1 MALMLCRALVLQ
13 IMVRH
18 VITDGNSA
26 CHSNEISCRCYV
38 DKSCPG
44 ARPDS
49 LVPGLYYS
57 YDACTDDQDA
67 LERCNWKNQDNTCL
81 NRTVI
86 ESSWESTS
94 RQTEIK
100 VSTMIM
106 DGTATFTDLG
116 SVMVGK
122 YKLTVQAQF
131 PSGPL
136 TWKYKGLIAIRPS
149 VARMMKLVQAPAVA
163 LPGTPLQSQPTVQLT
178 DIYGN
183 PVLNDKICTAVT
195 ATVASWAGKAT
206 SGLGLESP
214 RRYIYGQKIGDNNMY
229 PYGCSTDPNLLCRFS
244 PTFKYLNGEMR
255 ATDPCAFSRITSNA
269 VNSFAN
275 FTAMKVFPYLP

>member
-1 MALMLCRALVLQ
+1 
-13 IMVRH
+13 MVNH
-18 VITDGNSA
+18 VYHMTASVGTVQASGPRVWQVPGAASHGKNFTYSLKKYLLFDK
-26 CHSNEISCRCYV
+26 CEYFFRCYV

-44 ARPDS
+44 AHPDTF
-49 LVPGLYYS
+49 LPGLYYS

-67 LERCNWKNQDNTCL
+67 LQRCKWKNKDNVCH
-81 NRTVI
+81 NRTVV

-94 RQTEIK
+94 TQTEIK
-100 VSTMIM
+100 LSTMII
-106 DGTATFTDLG
+106 DGIATFTDLG

-136 TWKYKGLIAIRPS
+136 IWKYKTSIAIRPS

-163 LPGTPLQSQPTVQLT
+163 IPGSPLQSQPIVQLT

-195 ATVASWAGKAT
+195 ATVASWAGKVV

-214 RRYIYGQKIGDNNMY
+214 RRYIYGQKLGDNSVY
-229 PYGCSTDPNLLCRFS
+229 PYGCSTDPNLLCRFAG
-244 PTFKYLNGEMR
+244 Y
-255 ATDPCAFSRITSNA
+255 
-269 VNSFAN
+269 
-275 FTAMKVFPYLP
+275 